1 MKKKIN
7 KIFSEKSW
15 DKFVKEMDEFIKQ
28 EDKKRQEDKKQKG
41 VTNER
46 FQKVHL

>member
-7 KIFSEKSW
+7 KIFCQKSW
-15 DKFVKEMDEFIKQ
+15 DKFVKEMDRFIKQ
-28 EDKKRQEDKKQKG
+28 EDKKRKG